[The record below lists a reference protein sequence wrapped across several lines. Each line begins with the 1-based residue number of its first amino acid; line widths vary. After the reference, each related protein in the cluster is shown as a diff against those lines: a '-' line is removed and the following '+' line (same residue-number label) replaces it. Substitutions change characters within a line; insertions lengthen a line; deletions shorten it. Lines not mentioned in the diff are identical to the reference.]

1 MTDWVS
7 ETVPLASTSQALHL
21 AGSQEVNLKLL
32 KRLVGGQITLR
43 GTELWIQGTASQCE
57 QLRHCLDLLRPLWE
71 QGTMVTTTDVHLAFQ
86 SLTHP
91 TAAAFTQPPM
101 LARTRK
107 GQDIRPK
114 TWHQQTYVDLIRQ
127 KDLVFGIG
135 PAGTGKT
142 YLATVMAVVALL
154 EKRYEK
160 IILTRPAIE
169 AGEKLGFL
177 PGDLQEKVDP
187 YLRPLYDA
195 IYDMVEPERVQ
206 AMIAQQVI
214 EVAPIAFMR
223 GRTLTQSFVILD
235 EAQNTT
241 PEQMKMVL
249 TRLGDR
255 SRMVVTGDLTQ
266 TDLGSRQLSGLA
278 VAEQILQGVEGV
290 GFCYFD
296 RGDIVRHPLVQ
307 RIVDAYSRYE
317 QSSQGS

>member
-1 MTDWVS
+1 MS
-7 ETVPLASTSQALHL
+7 EHFTLILDSPSQALNL
-21 AGSQEVNLKLL
+21 AGSQETNLKLL
-32 KRLVGGQITLR
+32 KRLCGGQLTLR
-43 GTELWIQGTASQCE
+43 GTEVWVQGTAQQCA
-57 QLRHCLDLLRPLWE
+57 QIRQCLESLKPLWAG
-71 QGTMVTTTDVHLAFQ
+71 GTMVTTTDVTMAFQ
-86 SLTHP
+86 AVVKARLGDYQQVQQTV
-91 TAAAFTQPPM
+91 

-107 GQDIRPK
+107 GQEIRPK
-114 TWHQQTYVDLIRQ
+114 TPHQQLYVEMIQ
-127 KDLVFGIG
+127 KYDLVFGMG

-142 YLATVMAVVALL
+142 YLATVMAVVALQ
-154 EKRYEK
+154 ERRFDK

-177 PGDLQEKVDP
+177 PGDLQDKVDP

-195 IYDMVEPERVQ
+195 IYELIEPERVQ
-206 AMIAQQVI
+206 ALLAQQII
-214 EVAPIAFMR
+214 EVAPLAFMR
-223 GRTLTQSFVILD
+223 GRTLSRAFVILD

-249 TRLGDR
+249 TRLGYG

-278 VAEQILQGVEGV
+278 VAEEILQGLEGV

-307 RIVDAYSRYE
+307 RIVDAYTQYESSR
-317 QSSQGS
+317 S